1 MGVSAQNVKA
11 LREKTGCGM
20 MDCKEALLACDGD
33 QEKAVDYLRKKGV
46 AKADR
51 KAGRATTEGAI
62 GAYVHAGGKIAA
74 MVELGCET
82 DFVAQNSDFQ
92 ALLKELCMQVAAS
105 SPLAVRREEVPQE
118 LVEREKDIFRAQT
131 TNKPDNIIEKIV
143 EGKMRSF
150 YEQACLL
157 EQPWIRDPKR
167 KIQDLI
173 TDHVAKLGENIVV
186 RRFVRYQL
194 GIGE

>member
-33 QEKAVDYLRKKGV
+33 QEKAIDYLRKKGI
-46 AKADR
+46 AKAD
-51 KAGRATTEGAI
+51 KKTGRTTAEGAI
-62 GAYVHAGGKIAA
+62 GSYIHAGGKIAA

-82 DFVAQNSDFQ
+82 DFVARNSDFQ
-92 ALLKELCMQVAAS
+92 ALLKEVCMQVVAS
-105 SPLAVRREEVPQE
+105 SPVAVRREEVPE
-118 LVEREKDIFRAQT
+118 NLVEREKDIYRAQT
-131 TNKPDNIIEKIV
+131 TNKPDNIVEKIV

-157 EQPWIRDPKR
+157 EQPWMRDPKR
-167 KIQDLI
+167 KVQDLVN
-173 TDHVAKLGENIVV
+173 DHIAKLGENIVV

-194 GIGE
+194 GVSE

>member
-1 MGVSAQNVKA
+1 
-11 LREKTGCGM
+11 
-20 MDCKEALLACDGD
+20 MDRKEALLACDSD

-51 KAGRATTEGAI
+51 KAGRATAEGAI

-118 LVEREKDIFRAQT
+118 LVERERDIFRAQT

-194 GIGE
+194 GISE

>member
-33 QEKAVDYLRKKGV
+33 QEKAIDYLRKKGI
-46 AKADR
+46 AKADK
-51 KAGRATTEGAI
+51 KAGRTTAEGAI
-62 GAYVHAGGKIAA
+62 GSYVHAGGKIAA
-74 MVELGCET
+74 MVELDCET
-82 DFVAQNSDFQ
+82 DFVARNSDFQ
-92 ALLKELCMQVAAS
+92 ALLKELCMQVVAS
-105 SPLAVRREEVPQE
+105 SPVAVRREEVPE
-118 LVEREKDIFRAQT
+118 NLVEREKDIYRAQT
-131 TNKPDNIIEKIV
+131 TNKPDNIVEKIV

-157 EQPWIRDPKR
+157 EQPWMRDPKR
-167 KIQDLI
+167 KVQDLVN
-173 TDHVAKLGENIVV
+173 DHIAKLGENIVV

-194 GIGE
+194 GVSE